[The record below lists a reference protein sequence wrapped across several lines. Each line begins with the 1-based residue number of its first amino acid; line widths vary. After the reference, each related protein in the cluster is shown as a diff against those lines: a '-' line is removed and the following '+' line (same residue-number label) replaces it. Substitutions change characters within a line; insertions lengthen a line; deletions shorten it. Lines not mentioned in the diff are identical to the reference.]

1 MTLLALIGGGRGDL
15 RFRGGGTVRW
25 RRERTGGEEET
36 VARREVLA
44 ELGRCRWRRG
54 VSASNSGLVS
64 TVIDAL
70 LSS

>member
-1 MTLLALIGGGRGDL
+1 MTLFSPGLEVAEVTSDSEEEAQCGGG
-15 RFRGGGTVRW
+15 
-25 RRERTGGEEET
+25 ERTGGEEET

-44 ELGRCRWRRG
+44 ELRRCRWRRG
-54 VSASNSGLVS
+54 VSASSSGLVS